1 MRKVDSFSEIRTEG
15 LQISLHYR
23 SLEACRSVKMEDGPS
38 VKYAF
43 SIYLGEAINT
53 LGGNA
58 LLPFIIDVET
68 RPEGAFFRIKGEVF
82 VRGPQGVVKKWITP
96 GDDEPPRI
104 WSQVYWETLKLLSS
118 LADYIHVPPPNGIRK
133 RLEGN

>member
-1 MRKVDSFSEIRTEG
+1 MDSFIEMRTEG

-68 RPEGAFFRIKGEVF
+68 RPEGAFFRIKGEIF
-82 VRGPQGVVKKWITP
+82 VKGPQGALKRWIAP
-96 GDDEPPRI
+96 KDGGPPRI
-104 WSQVYWETLKLLSS
+104 WSQVYWEALKLLSS
-118 LADYIHVPPPNGIRK
+118 LADHIHAPTPNGMRK
-133 RLEGN
+133 KLEGN